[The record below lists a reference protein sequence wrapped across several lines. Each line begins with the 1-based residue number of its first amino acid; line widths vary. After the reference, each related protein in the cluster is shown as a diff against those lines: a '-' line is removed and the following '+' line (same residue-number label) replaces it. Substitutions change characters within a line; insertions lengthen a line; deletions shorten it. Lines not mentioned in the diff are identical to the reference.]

1 MRIRHK
7 LLLGFGAVALLL
19 SVVVYTS
26 TRSSREE
33 LEDAIGRRSA
43 AFAAMMLDRIDR
55 AIYSRIESVDEYC
68 RGPLVQRFIAAS
80 HEKFERSGDV
90 RADIQAKDEA
100 WRSVPQDEITP
111 FMRGI
116 IDNELSEALRRT
128 ARFYEEKYGYR
139 MFAEVFV
146 TNKYGVNIAQT
157 AKTSDYYQADEPWW
171 QNARRD
177 RVYVGDVDYDRS
189 AGIRSTDLCIRI
201 DDEEGNFAGVV
212 KVVLNI
218 AEVIELMKAEE
229 MEERHFVLSTGDRRV
244 IYVTKGHETATG
256 LGPNL
261 DRNDTRQ
268 TQGRAYCVGP
278 GDVSGEGD
286 QLFAWARSRG
296 YAEFPGLGWV
306 LVVER
311 ATDEVFAPIARLERR
326 VAGALAAA
334 VALIV
339 GLALLIS
346 NSVSRPVARLCA
358 AATDIGRGRLSTRV
372 DVRAGGELAVLG
384 YAFNKM
390 AEDLATTTTS
400 VQTLNDEVVVRR
412 QAEEE
417 RALAAQQWQ
426 QTFDAIS
433 DPVMLVDTHHRIVMA
448 NRALRDAFPVGELVG
463 SNCFCLVHATG
474 EPPDACPVTETLRTG
489 EPAQVEI
496 QEPHLDNHW
505 FDASTY
511 PVKNEGGETVQVVH
525 IIRDIT
531 DRKLAEAELVKARE
545 TAEAANEAKSAFLAN
560 MSHEIRTP
568 LTAILG
574 YTDLMADPGQS
585 GEEKTECLATVRR
598 NGEHLLCLINDIL
611 DLSKIEAGKLELH
624 PDPCSI
630 PAVVAEVI
638 SLMRV
643 RAKQGGI
650 SLAAEYAGEIPETV
664 FTDEARARQVL
675 LNLVGNAV
683 KFTKEGGVRI
693 VTTLVPQW
701 RGDEAALKI
710 DVIDTGVGI
719 APEDVER
726 LCRPFTQVDDSMSRR
741 HSGTGLGLAISRR
754 LAEMMGGSL
763 TIRSRPGTGSTF
775 TLTIP
780 AGPLEGVA
788 MLADPGEAVLS
799 APRVVDELGQ
809 APLSL
814 AGVHVLLAED
824 GPDNQRLISTVLRKA
839 GAVVKVVENGRLAVD
854 AALSEP
860 FDVILMDMQM
870 PEMDGYDAA
879 TLLREKGYD
888 DPIVALTAHA
898 LTEDRQRCLDAG
910 CSDYLMK
917 PIDRAKLIATV
928 ADHSGVKTHAG
939 ASDAPGEQRPDQEE
953 ADAILSRFA
962 DDADLAGILDD
973 VVGGLGQH
981 LASMRRALSARQFDE
996 LQREAHQLKGA
1007 GGSYGYPDLTD
1018 AARVLEMTANN
1029 HDTVSG
1035 AVALERLATL
1045 SRAII
1050 RGWGTCASSKETE
1063 Q

>member
-1 MRIRHK
+1 M
-7 LLLGFGAVALLL
+7 
-19 SVVVYTS
+19 
-26 TRSSREE
+26 
-33 LEDAIGRRSA
+33 
-43 AFAAMMLDRIDR
+43 
-55 AIYSRIESVDEYC
+55 
-68 RGPLVQRFIAAS
+68 
-80 HEKFERSGDV
+80 
-90 RADIQAKDEA
+90 
-100 WRSVPQDEITP
+100 
-111 FMRGI
+111 
-116 IDNELSEALRRT
+116 
-128 ARFYEEKYGYR
+128 
-139 MFAEVFV
+139 
-146 TNKYGVNIAQT
+146 
-157 AKTSDYYQADEPWW
+157 
-171 QNARRD
+171 
-177 RVYVGDVDYDRS
+177 
-189 AGIRSTDLCIRI
+189 
-201 DDEEGNFAGVV
+201 
-212 KVVLNI
+212 
-218 AEVIELMKAEE
+218 
-229 MEERHFVLSTGDRRV
+229 
-244 IYVTKGHETATG
+244 
-256 LGPNL
+256 
-261 DRNDTRQ
+261 
-268 TQGRAYCVGP
+268 
-278 GDVSGEGD
+278 
-286 QLFAWARSRG
+286 
-296 YAEFPGLGWV
+296 
-306 LVVER
+306 
-311 ATDEVFAPIARLERR
+311 
-326 VAGALAAA
+326 
-334 VALIV
+334 
-339 GLALLIS
+339 
-346 NSVSRPVARLCA
+346 
-358 AATDIGRGRLSTRV
+358 
-372 DVRAGGELAVLG
+372 
-384 YAFNKM
+384 
-390 AEDLATTTTS
+390 
-400 VQTLNDEVVVRR
+400 
-412 QAEEE
+412 
-417 RALAAQQWQ
+417 
-426 QTFDAIS
+426 
-433 DPVMLVDTHHRIVMA
+433 
-448 NRALRDAFPVGELVG
+448 
-463 SNCFCLVHATG
+463 
-474 EPPDACPVTETLRTG
+474 
-489 EPAQVEI
+489 
-496 QEPHLDNHW
+496 
-505 FDASTY
+505 
-511 PVKNEGGETVQVVH
+511 QVVH

-879 TLLREKGYD
+879 TLLREK
-888 DPIVALTAHA
+888 VW
-898 LTEDRQRCLDAG
+898 
-910 CSDYLMK
+910 
-917 PIDRAKLIATV
+917 
-928 ADHSGVKTHAG
+928 G
-939 ASDAPGEQRPDQEE
+939 AE
-953 ADAILSRFA
+953 
-962 DDADLAGILDD
+962 
-973 VVGGLGQH
+973 
-981 LASMRRALSARQFDE
+981 
-996 LQREAHQLKGA
+996 
-1007 GGSYGYPDLTD
+1007 
-1018 AARVLEMTANN
+1018 
-1029 HDTVSG
+1029 
-1035 AVALERLATL
+1035 
-1045 SRAII
+1045 
-1050 RGWGTCASSKETE
+1050 
-1063 Q
+1063 